1 MSISFPRLRK
11 GLAIIYSNKISA
23 PFSLSSPLG
32 LLVKLLSTVRLFVI
46 PWTVAYRLL
55 CSWNFPGKSTGV
67 GCHSLLQGIFP
78 TLGIEPR
85 SPALQADTLPSESS
99 GKSSKLVWQPQV
111 AWGCPVSSLSF
122 TFIPIPHFP
131 TVFAF
136 FFFSALI
143 KHVICSG
150 LSPSSLI
157 LLLPHLFMCL
167 NLTHVFFSLVIVFQ
181 LCVFCFNFLIFSLSV
196 EVLTVFI

>member
-131 TVFAF
+131 TFLAF
-136 FFFSALI
+136 FFFLLWLNMLFALVFLQVHWFFFCLI
-143 KHVICSG
+143 YSCVWT
-150 LSPSSLI
+150 SL
-157 LLLPHLFMCL
+157 MY
-167 NLTHVFFSLVIVFQ
+167 FSV
-181 LCVFCFNFLIFSLSV
+181 
-196 EVLTVFI
+196 